1 MDYTQYE
8 EVLTHHMLVF
18 GIDFAVIACILV
30 ITLFVRTKDLWQ
42 RKKDS
47 SESTEK
53 RKLQFRDYACVLLLF
68 VSVFLCAKHIWKC
81 NYDIQNKAYIVWS
94 GEFTVINSGR
104 SCYIYLPN
112 ENGVQVEVFDMYE
125 DGVYN
130 GTVVYGEKTK
140 VVVDC
145 TVETIQ
151 K

>member
-8 EVLTHHMLVF
+8 EILTNHMLVF
-18 GIDFAVIACILV
+18 GIDFAVIACIL
-30 ITLFVRTKDLWQ
+30 ITTLFVRTKDLWQ

-47 SESTEK
+47 SEATEK
-53 RKLQFRDYACVLLLF
+53 RNLQLRDYACVLLLC
-68 VSVFLCAKHIWKC
+68 VSVFLCARHIWKC

-130 GTVVYGEKTK
+130 GTVIYGEKTI

-145 TVETIQ
+145 AVETIQ
-151 K
+151 E